1 MTTQV
6 KSEQKVQRSEENS
19 ILDKVLTADGIF
31 ALLSGTSLV
40 IAAKPI
46 ANLIAL
52 NQPVILT
59 VLGLVLLGY
68 GALLLF
74 SASRTSMNRQ
84 IAWLA
89 IILNGIWVI
98 ASYFG
103 LFLGWF
109 PVNTAGNWAIALVAE
124 VVAIFAI
131 LEYIALRRSRK

>member
-6 KSEQKVQRSEENS
+6 KSEQEVQSAEENS
-19 ILDKVLTADGIF
+19 FLEKVLRADGIF

-74 SASRTSMNRQ
+74 SASRASMNRQ

-109 PVNTAGNWAIALVAE
+109 PVNTAGNWTIALVAE